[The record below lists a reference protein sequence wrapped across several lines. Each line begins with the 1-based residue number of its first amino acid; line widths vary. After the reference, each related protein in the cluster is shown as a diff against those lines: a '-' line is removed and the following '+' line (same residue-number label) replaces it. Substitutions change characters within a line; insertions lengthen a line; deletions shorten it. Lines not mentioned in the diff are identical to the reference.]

1 MMVDIHLK
9 LSTDTDSYKALFT
22 KVFGID
28 VCNFIAYINKNDD
41 GDNVLHLASDEIRM
55 TFTRE
60 KIEEIITDFFDN
72 DTSKIDDVHA
82 YIINNSEKNRKYV
95 SIECKVSK
103 DCVKSIVDIF
113 R

>member
-9 LSTDTDSYKALFT
+9 LSTDRCKALFA
-22 KVFGID
+22 KYLGID
-28 VCNFIAYINKNDD
+28 TCNFIVFINTNDD
-41 GDNVLHLASDEIRM
+41 GDKVLILSSNEITMKFKNDEI
-55 TFTRE
+55 
-60 KIEEIITDFFDN
+60 KEIIIDLFDN
-72 DTSKIDDVHA
+72 DSSKIDDVKV
-82 YIINNSEKNRKYV
+82 YIINNTEKDRDYV